1 VAGPLT
7 TDCVAQA
14 CGDGSDSRLARILR
28 ETRAIAVVG
37 ASADPMRPSYRIMAY
52 LQRQGYVVF
61 PVNPRA
67 GVAAILGAPVATS
80 LAALRAPTDLV
91 AVFRN
96 PEAVFAVATDAISQ
110 QARLLIRTLWMQ
122 SGIRNE
128 AAARLAEAAGIAV
141 VMDRCLMVEHTRLL
155 HGRDR

>member
-1 VAGPLT
+1 MAGPLT
-7 TDCVAQA
+7 TDGLPPTR
-14 CGDGSDSRLARILR
+14 GDNSDSRLARILR

-37 ASADPMRPSYRIMAY
+37 ASADPMRPSYAIMAY
-52 LQRQGYVVF
+52 LQRQGYVAF

-67 GVAAILGAPVATS
+67 GVAAILGAPVAST
-80 LAALRAPTDLV
+80 LAELPAPIDLV

-96 PEAVFAVATDAISQ
+96 PEAVLAVATDAISQ

-122 SGIRNE
+122 SGIRND

-141 VMDRCLMVEHTRLL
+141 VMDRCLMVEHARLL
-155 HGRDR
+155 RGRDR